1 MFPTD
6 GVYCLVSKRNDL
18 YKNKSWLHKRYV
30 QDKKSP
36 EEIAAE
42 CGCTI
47 QTIYLYL
54 NKFGLKM
61 GRKGRR

>member
-1 MFPTD
+1 MFQTS
-6 GVYCLVSKRNDL
+6 GACYLMSKKDL

-30 QDKKSP
+30 QDKKTV
-36 EEIAAE
+36 EEIAQE

>member
-1 MFPTD
+1 MLVTN
-6 GVYCLVSKRNDL
+6 GVLSLSSKDF

-30 QDKKSP
+30 QDKRTP
-36 EEIAAE
+36 QQIADE
-42 CGCTI
+42 CGVTL

-54 NKFGLKM
+54 GKFNLKM

>member
-1 MFPTD
+1 M
-6 GVYCLVSKRNDL
+6 SKKKEY

-30 QDKKSP
+30 QDKRTP
-36 EEIAAE
+36 QEIADE
-42 CGCTI
+42 CGVTL

-54 NKFGLKM
+54 NKTGLKM

>member
-1 MFPTD
+1 MLVIN
-6 GVYCLVSKRNDL
+6 GVLFLSSKDF

-30 QDKKSP
+30 QDKRTP
-36 EEIAAE
+36 QQIADE
-42 CGCTI
+42 CGVTL

-54 NKFGLKM
+54 GKFNLKM